1 MTKLLP
7 FMKNLCFAF
16 LSCIAAIAFGCTK
29 NMELQPAETSH
40 GRALTAGNIYYINN
54 NGNDQNNGISP
65 ATPWK
70 TIGKVNAFSFSPG
83 DQILFAGGQTFT
95 GNLVASSSGNSSAYI
110 RYASYGTGKATISA
124 GSGTGIYIYN
134 KAFVWVDS
142 LVVTGGWN
150 ETSQSGNAGRGI
162 HFQVDTTA
170 GAKLG
175 NSQVTNC
182 DIGYFKIAGIAFGS
196 STRDNTQCGYN
207 KIIAAGN
214 SVHNNGIAGITS
226 DGPYIGGSAYAFDS
240 ASISCN
246 TIFHNFGLKT
256 SNGNHTG
263 DGIVISDCA
272 GGKIEYNTAYNNGW
286 YNANNGGGPAAI
298 WCWDSKNM
306 LFQYNE
312 AYNNGSG
319 TNVDGDGFDLDGG
332 AANCVMQ
339 YNYSH
344 NNKGAGYLVWEFGD
358 IRGSNSNNIIRYNIS
373 ENDGSNPSYG
383 AIHLGVGTGNIT
395 GNNIY
400 NNTVYSTTC
409 KAVVVEGGSNNNFV
423 NNILYATSSYGI
435 LSSEGNAA
443 SAFFFNNDYWGGS
456 QGIHFYVG
464 SAVYT
469 SLSAFRQS
477 YNEILN
483 DLHYGYTV
491 DPQLNNPGN
500 AGTIGVGKFSTLTNY
515 QLQAGSPMIDA
526 GFNLAG
532 LWGYQVGKVD
542 FNISNIPNGN
552 GYDIGACESLLGGS
566 AGIISGATYQL
577 VSAVNNASVLDVNG
591 GYTANGTIVQ
601 LWTNKGGNN
610 QKWKATGIG
619 GGYYTLQPQN
629 APLSLLDVNGS
640 GTANGTQVQ
649 IWTSNGGND
658 QKWFITNVG
667 NGYYTLAP
675 ANAPGSRLDVNGS
688 ATANGTKVQIWTSNG
703 GNNQKWKFI
712 KML

>member
-1 MTKLLP
+1 M
-7 FMKNLCFAF
+7 AI
-16 LSCIAAIAFGCTK
+16 IACSCTK
-29 NMELQPAETSH
+29 NMELQSAETPP
-40 GRALTAGNIYYINN
+40 GRALNAGNIYYVNN
-54 NGNDQNNGISP
+54 SGNDQNNGTSP

-70 TIGKVNAFSFSPG
+70 TIGKVNAFRLSPG
-83 DQILFAGGQTFT
+83 DQVLFAGGQTFT
-95 GNLVASSSGNSSAYI
+95 GNLVASSSGSSSAYI
-110 RYASYGTGKATISA
+110 RYASYGGGKATISA

-162 HFQVDTTA
+162 HFQADTTA

-182 DIGYFKIAGIAFGS
+182 DIGYFKIAGIAFRS

-207 KIIAAGN
+207 RIIATNN

-226 DGPYIGGSAYAFDS
+226 DGPYIGGSTYAFDS
-240 ASISCN
+240 ASIAYN

-256 SNGNHTG
+256 SNGSHTG

-272 GGKIEYNTAYNNGW
+272 GGRIEYNTSYNNGW

-298 WCWDSKNM
+298 WCWDSKNIV
-306 LFQYNE
+306 FQYNE

-319 TNVDGDGFDLDGG
+319 TNIDGDGFDLDGG
-332 AANCVMQ
+332 ATNCIMQ

-344 NNKGAGYLVWEFGD
+344 NNKGAGFLVWEFGD
-358 IRGSNSNNIIRYNIS
+358 IRGNNANNIIRYNIS
-373 ENDGSNPSYG
+373 GNDGSNPSYG
-383 AIHLGVGTGNIT
+383 AIHIGAETGNIT

-400 NNTVYSTTC
+400 NNTVYSATC
-409 KAVVVEGGSNNNFV
+409 KAAVAEGGSNNNFV
-423 NNILYATSSYGI
+423 NNIMYATSSYGI
-435 LSSEGNAA
+435 LSSDGNAA

-483 DLHYGYTV
+483 GRNYGYTV
-491 DPQLNNPGN
+491 NPQLTNPG
-500 AGTIGVGKFSTLTNY
+500 TNY

-532 LWGYQVGKVD
+532 QWGYQVGKVD
-542 FNISNIPNGN
+542 FFGSGIPTGN
-552 GYDIGACESLLGGS
+552 GYDIGACENRLGDGT
-566 AGIISGATYQL
+566 GIISGATYQL
-577 VSAVNNASVLDVNG
+577 VSGVNNSSVLDVNG
-591 GYTANGTIVQ
+591 SYTTNGTVVQ

-610 QKWKATGIG
+610 QKWKMTSIG
-619 GGYYTLQPQN
+619 GGYYTLQPLN
-629 APLSLLDVNGS
+629 APLSLMDVNGS

-649 IWTSNGGND
+649 IWTGNGGNN
-658 QKWFITNVG
+658 QKWLITSVG

-688 ATANGTKVQIWTSNG
+688 GIANGTKVQIWASNG
-703 GNNQKWKFI
+703 GNNQKWKFV